1 MTMPVLRPLSAG
13 EILDVAFG
21 LYRRLFVPLVLI
33 QVICSSLPFVIGLY
47 AAALGP
53 GTETIA
59 VTLVSYVLSFLL
71 GALASGATALVI
83 SENYLG
89 HEIGAMD
96 GLRRAL
102 PRFPSLVGVSLSVA
116 VLVGI
121 TMFPFMIALGVSAY
135 GLASAQPGLGV
146 VGAVLAV
153 VAIAC
158 LLLPILTFSGLAV
171 STPALVIEQL
181 HAPTRA
187 MGRSWSLTRGNRLR
201 IVGLLFVFF
210 VILAVPFIGGTLILQ
225 MILGALDSTAARVLS
240 TVIASVLSFVLGPI
254 LYCILTLAY
263 YDMRVRKE
271 AFDLE
276 ILATQLDA
284 GRA

>member
-59 VTLVSYVLSFLL
+59 ITLVSYVFSFLL

-89 HEIGAMD
+89 REVGAMD

-116 VLVGI
+116 ILVGV
-121 TMFPFMIALGVSAY
+121 TMFPFVIALGASAY
-135 GLASAQPGLGV
+135 GIGSAQPGL
-146 VGAVLAV
+146 AVALAL
-153 VAIAC
+153 VALAS
-158 LLLPILTFSGLAV
+158 LVLPILTFSGLAV

-181 HAPTRA
+181 RAPTRA
-187 MGRSWSLTRGNRLR
+187 MGRSWALTRGNRLR

-210 VILAVPFIGGTLILQ
+210 IILAVPFIGGTLILQ

-254 LYCILTLAY
+254 LYSILTLAY

>member
-59 VTLVSYVLSFLL
+59 VTLVSYVFSFLL

-89 HEIGAMD
+89 REIGAMD

-116 VLVGI
+116 ILVGV
-121 TMFPFMIALGVSAY
+121 TMFPFVIALGASAY
-135 GLASAQPGLGV
+135 GIGSAQPGL
-146 VGAVLAV
+146 AVALAL
-153 VAIAC
+153 VALAS

-181 HAPTRA
+181 RAPTRA
-187 MGRSWSLTRGNRLR
+187 MGRSWALTRGNRLR

-210 VILAVPFIGGTLILQ
+210 IILAVPFIGGTLILQ

-284 GRA
+284 GRG

>member
-1 MTMPVLRPLSAG
+1 MAVPVLRPLSAG

-33 QVICSSLPFVIGLY
+33 QVICSSLPFLLGLY

-53 GTETIA
+53 GTAA
-59 VTLVSYVLSFLL
+59 VSVTAASYVLSFLL

-89 HEIGAMD
+89 REVDAIG

-102 PRFPSLVGVSLSVA
+102 PRFPSLVGVSFAVA
-116 VLVGI
+116 MLVFLTLLPFGI
-121 TMFPFMIALGVSAY
+121 AVMASAY
-135 GLASAQPGLGV
+135 GVGTGQPGL
-146 VGAVLAV
+146 AVALAL
-153 VAIAC
+153 VAIAT
-158 LLLPILTFSGLAV
+158 LLLPIAAFSGLAV
-171 STPALVIEQL
+171 STPALVIEHL
-181 HAPTRA
+181 DAPTRA
-187 MGRSWSLTRGNRLR
+187 LGRSWSLTRGNRLR

-210 VILAVPFIGGTLILQ
+210 VILAVPFIGASLILQ
-225 MILGALDSTAARVLS
+225 MLLGALDSTLARVLS
-240 TVIASVLSFVLGPI
+240 TVVASVLSFVLGPI

-276 ILATQLDA
+276 ILATQLGA
-284 GRA
+284 AAS